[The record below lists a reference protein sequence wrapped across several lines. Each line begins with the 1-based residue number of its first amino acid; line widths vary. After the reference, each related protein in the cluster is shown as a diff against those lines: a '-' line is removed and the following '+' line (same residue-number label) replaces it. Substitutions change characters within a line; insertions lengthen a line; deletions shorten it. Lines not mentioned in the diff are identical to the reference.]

1 MRGYYAAFWEDEDI
15 MRYSPA
21 ELAAIERF
29 LDDARQAY
37 PANPYIQWHSA
48 IEVLCQRLR
57 EAESEPIRYRL
68 TVVTRGRRAQITS
81 ETPYDF
87 LTREAAETAKRMFFR
102 HSAREARIDEITD
115 AIPRPP

>member
-48 IEVLCQRLR
+48 IEVLCR

-87 LTREAAETAKRMFFR
+87 STCEAAETAKRMFFR
-102 HSAREARIDEITD
+102 HSARGEARIDDIID
-115 AIPRPP
+115 AIPRPA

>member
-1 MRGYYAAFWEDEDI
+1 MHFLGGEDT
-15 MRYSPA
+15 MRYSTA

-29 LDDARQAY
+29 LDDALH
-37 PANPYIQWHSA
+37 ANPTNPSIQWHST

-57 EAESEPIRYRL
+57 EAKSEPIRYRL

-87 LTREAAETAKRMFFR
+87 STREAAETAKRMFFR
-102 HSAREARIDEITD
+102 HSARGEARIDGITD
-115 AIPRPP
+115 AIPRPA